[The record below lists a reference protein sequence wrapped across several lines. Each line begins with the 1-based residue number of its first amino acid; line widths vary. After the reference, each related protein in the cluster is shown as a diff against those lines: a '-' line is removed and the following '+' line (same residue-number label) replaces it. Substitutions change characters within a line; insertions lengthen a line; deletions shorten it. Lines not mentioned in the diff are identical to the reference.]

1 MLIIDDRLRA
11 EGKKKSIKKNHLYL
25 IVDQIVKNMLKC

>member
-1 MLIIDDRLRA
+1 MLIIDDRLR
-11 EGKKKSIKKNHLYL
+11 GDDKKNSIKKNHLYL

>member
-1 MLIIDDRLRA
+1 MLIMDNRLRC
-11 EGKKKSIKKNHLYL
+11 ESKKKSIKKNQLYL